1 MVTPGLLSAFTYCFK
16 QIFYFSSKILPY
28 SSDILAVLLVYKVY
42 YECVINLIKNK
53 AIMKKQITFLCLGFL
68 SLLMFQSC
76 SSDPCGNDKDDFIEK
91 FDALVEKVEK
101 IEYDTEDKNWE
112 AYNEEFKH
120 MIEECYKIHEDDMSS
135 REERSFAKK
144 TAVYY
149 VKTFS
154 GQVNFEKHAAEIGKL
169 LDNNIDEFSNGINAA
184 IKDFKLDID
193 IDEAELKELIGEFG
207 DDIESLGKKWG
218 KKLEKIIEKE

>member
-1 MVTPGLLSAFTYCFK
+1 MKFYWIVFCIALVT
-16 QIFYFSSKILPY
+16 
-28 SSDILAVLLVYKVY
+28 
-42 YECVINLIKNK
+42 
-53 AIMKKQITFLCLGFL
+53 
-68 SLLMFQSC
+68 QSC

-91 FDALVEKVEK
+91 FDALVEKVED
-101 IEYDTEDKNWE
+101 IDYDVDDENWE
-112 AYNEEFKH
+112 AYNTEFKH
-120 MIEECYKIHEDDMSS
+120 LIEECYKIHEDDMSS

-154 GQVNFEKHAAEIGKL
+154 GQVNFEEHAAEIGKL
-169 LDNNIDEFSNGINAA
+169 LDNNIDEFSDGINAA
-184 IKDFKLDID
+184 IKDFNLDID